1 MPKGSSKKK
10 RRWPVWIAA
19 LALLAAAALA
29 LLEARP
35 HTSQV
40 PVEDGTGTIYIT
52 PIPGLPVSSFTAGDF
67 TQSTSGTAY
76 TGGAYTA
83 YQGVDV
89 S

>member
-52 PIPGLPVSSFTAGDF
+52 PIPGLPVSSFTAAC
-67 TQSTSGTAY
+67 TAPPLAQASKLSR
-76 TGGAYTA
+76 TKRSSRRTP
-83 YQGVDV
+83 
-89 S
+89 